1 MPPSSMG
8 RALDAAAEDLARGLR
23 RRLTTDLR
31 GALDRGEL
39 ALHYQ
44 PRVALPDAR
53 VLGAEAL
60 LRWQHPKHGNIP
72 PNSFIPLAEASDLI
86 LPLGGWVLRE
96 AAREAAGWPPE
107 AGSVSVNIS
116 ARQIQAGVLPAQVE
130 AALAESGLPPE
141 RLELELTESLALD
154 TTEANQRMLG
164 RLRDRGI
171 GLALDDFGTGYGSLA
186 RLRRLPFSTLK
197 LDRSFIGNLPG
208 DAEDAAIL
216 QAVRAM
222 AKALRL
228 RLVAEGVERAEQRD
242 FLQGIGCEEAQGW
255 LFGRPVPAP
264 ALRARWQQVPGLA
277 DRAAGAMPAGG
288 LPCPAAPSR
297 VAALPAPP

>member
-1 MPPSSMG
+1 MG
-8 RALDAAAEDLARGLR
+8 RTLDAAAGELAQSLR
-23 RRLTTDLR
+23 RRLA
-31 GALDRGEL
+31 GALHGALERGEF

-53 VLGAEAL
+53 VMGAEAL
-60 LRWQHPKHGNIP
+60 LRWHHPEHGNVL

-96 AAREAAGWPPE
+96 ATREAAGWPPE
-107 AGSVSVNIS
+107 AGSISVNIS
-116 ARQIQAGVLPAQVE
+116 ARQVAAGVLPAQVD

-154 TTEANQRMLG
+154 ASEANRRMLG

-197 LDRSFIGNLPG
+197 LDRSFIGNLPD

-216 QAVRAM
+216 HAVRAM
-222 AKALRL
+222 ARALRL

-255 LFGRPVPAP
+255 LFGRPAPAS
-264 ALRARWQQVPGLA
+264 ALRARWQPRPGPAPSAALA
-277 DRAAGAMPAGG
+277 LPGAG
-288 LPCPAAPSR
+288 LPCLAAPSL
-297 VAALPAPP
+297 AAAMTPS

>member
-1 MPPSSMG
+1 MG
-8 RALDAAAEDLARGLR
+8 RTLDAAAEDLARGLR
-23 RRLTTDLR
+23 RRLATDLR
-31 GALDRGEL
+31 GALDAGEL
-39 ALHYQ
+39 SLHYQ
-44 PRVALPDAR
+44 PRVALPDAQ
-53 VLGAEAL
+53 LMGAEAL
-60 LRWQHPKHGNIP
+60 LRWQHPGHGNIP

-86 LPLGGWVLRE
+86 LPLGAWVLRE
-96 AAREAAGWPPE
+96 ATREAAGWPPE

-116 ARQIQAGVLPAQVE
+116 ARQVAAGVLPAQVE

-154 TTEANQRMLG
+154 AGEANRRMLC

-197 LDRSFIGNLPG
+197 LDRSFIGNLPE

-216 QAVRAM
+216 RAVKAM

-264 ALRARWQQVPGLA
+264 ALRAGWQRRRGLVGC
-277 DRAAGAMPAGG
+277 AGPAMPAAA
-288 LPCPAAPSR
+288 LPCPAAPPP
-297 VAALPAPP
+297 AAARPAP